1 MKVIV
6 FYSVLYLFTDTRLQ

>member
-6 FYSVLYLFTDTRLQ
+6 FYRVLYLFTDTRLQ